1 MQDQARLVIVGAGI
15 VGCSAA
21 YHLAKLGWRDILVL
35 DQGPLFETGGSTSHA
50 PGLIFQTNGS
60 RLMCKMAQYTVG
72 LLEGLT
78 YEEGNSGEL
87 VGTQGNSIVNRQSSI
102 VNPVPCFY
110 PVGSIEVATTAERV
124 AELYRKQGLAAATN
138 LTGHVI
144 SPAEVKRMIPILDE
158 GAILAGYHVPSD
170 GDARGWF
177 AAAAL
182 AHRAMATGGVAFQG
196 ETKVL
201 DVLVENG
208 RVTGVMTDRGRVSC
222 ETLLLCTNIWGP
234 VLGDKLGLPLPLYAV
249 EHQYLISEPLSEL
262 AQDRDRF
269 ITHPILRHQDKRMY
283 FRQHGDAYGI
293 GSYCHE
299 PRLVSPYDL
308 QKTAIH
314 PFTPDDFDEAREAT
328 DILLPALKGREYVTR
343 FNGMF
348 AFTID
353 GYPVLGESP
362 TKGLWS
368 AIGIWV
374 THSGGAGKTIAELMT
389 TGTTEWDIREASIHR
404 FHAHHTNPKYV
415 ALRCAQQYREVYDI
429 IHLLQQME
437 NPRNLRLS
445 PYHERLVA
453 QKGVFFENSGWEV
466 AQWYEANERL
476 LAEFSGRVPER
487 TGWAAK
493 NWSRIQGAEHL
504 ATRERVGLFNLTQ
517 FTKIEVRGPGAMT
530 FLNFMA
536 ANQVDQPVGKVV
548 YTALLNQAGGIKAD
562 LTITRLSETKFMVL
576 TGAGGGPQ
584 DVAWL
589 RQHAPTDGS
598 VTIED
603 VTSRYAAVGLWG
615 PLAREVLARVTPDD
629 VSNEAFPYFTSR
641 PLALRQAQGTPQ
653 AQGKLSD
660 TIPAFALRLSY
671 AGELGWEIYAPME
684 MGLRLWDVLWQ
695 AGQPSGLVAVGAGAF
710 NSLRLEKGYRA
721 WGSDIHTEYNPY
733 EAGLGWAVRLK
744 KGDFLGRDALLK
756 VREQGIRRQL
766 CCLTLAEPGA
776 VLLGKEPILAGEQV
790 LGYVTSSDFGY
801 SVGQHIVYGY
811 LPVEYASPS
820 TPVEIEYF
828 GERVAAKIC
837 EEPLFDI
844 AMERLKG

>member
-1 MQDQARLVIVGAGI
+1 MKHANLIIVGAGI

-78 YEEGNSGEL
+78 YEEAVSREPLAVSETPAASGQPPAAL
-87 VGTQGNSIVNRQSSI
+87 T
-102 VNPVPCFY
+102 PCFY

-144 SPAEVKRMIPILDE
+144 SPAEVKGMLSILDE
-158 GAILAGYHVPSD
+158 QAILAGYHVPSD

-177 AAAAL
+177 AAASL
-182 AHRAMATGGVAFQG
+182 AHRAMATGGVTFQG

-222 ETLLLCTNIWGP
+222 ESVLLCTNIWGP

-249 EHQYLISEPLSEL
+249 EHQYLISEPLPEL

-269 ITHPILRHQDKRMY
+269 VTHPILRHQDKRMY

-308 QKTAIH
+308 QKSAIH

-353 GYPVLGESP
+353 GYPVLGESQ

-389 TGTTEWDIREASIHR
+389 HGTTEWDIREASLHR
-404 FHAHHTNPKYV
+404 FHAHQTNPKYV

-429 IHLLQQME
+429 LHPLQQME
-437 NPRNLRLS
+437 NPRQLRLS

-466 AQWYEANERL
+466 AQWYAANERL
-476 LAEFSGRVPER
+476 LAEFGNRVPER
-487 TGWAAK
+487 TGWAAQ

-504 ATRERVGLFNLTQ
+504 ATRERAGLFNLTQ
-517 FTKIEVRGPGAMT
+517 FTKIEVSGPGALA

-548 YTALLNQAGGIKAD
+548 YTTLLNQAGGIKAD

-589 RQHAPTDGS
+589 RQHAPADGS
-598 VTIED
+598 VMIED

-641 PLALRQAQGTPQ
+641 PLTI
-653 AQGKLSD
+653 D
-660 TIPAFALRLSY
+660 TIPAYALRLSY
-671 AGELGWEIYAPME
+671 AGELGWEIYTPME
-684 MGLRLWDVLWQ
+684 MGLRLWDVLWE
-695 AGQPSGLVAVGAGAF
+695 AGQPSGLVAVGTGAF

-721 WGSDIHTEYNPY
+721 WGSDIHTEYNPF

-744 KGDFLGRDALLK
+744 KGDFLGREALLK
-756 VREQGIRRQL
+756 IREQGIRRQL
-766 CCLTLAEPGA
+766 CCLTLTEPGA
-776 VLLGKEPILAGEQV
+776 VVLGKEPILVGEQV

-811 LPVEYASPS
+811 LPVEYAVPG
-820 TPVEIEYF
+820 TPVEIQYF
-828 GERVAAKIC
+828 GERVAAAVTQ
-837 EEPLFDI
+837 EPLFD
-844 AMERLKG
+844 AHMKHLKS

>member
-1 MQDQARLVIVGAGI
+1 
-15 VGCSAA
+15 
-21 YHLAKLGWRDILVL
+21 
-35 DQGPLFETGGSTSHA
+35 
-50 PGLIFQTNGS
+50 
-60 RLMCKMAQYTVG
+60 
-72 LLEGLT
+72 
-78 YEEGNSGEL
+78 
-87 VGTQGNSIVNRQSSI
+87 
-102 VNPVPCFY
+102 
-110 PVGSIEVATTAERV
+110 
-124 AELYRKQGLAAATN
+124 
-138 LTGHVI
+138 
-144 SPAEVKRMIPILDE
+144 MIPIIDE
-158 GAILAGYHVPSD
+158 KVVLAGYHVPSD

-177 AAAAL
+177 AAASL
-182 AHRAMATGGVAFQG
+182 AHRAMSTDGVAFQG

-201 DVLVENG
+201 DVLTEKG
-208 RVTGVMTDRGRVSC
+208 RVKGVVTDRGRVAC
-222 ETLLLCTNIWGP
+222 EAVLLCTNIWGP

-249 EHQYLISEPLSEL
+249 EHQYLISEPLPEL
-262 AQDRDRF
+262 APDRDRF
-269 ITHPILRHQDKRMY
+269 VTHPILRHQDKRMY

-299 PRLVSPYDL
+299 PRLVSPYAL
-308 QKTAIH
+308 QKSAIH
-314 PFTPDDFDEAREAT
+314 PFTPDDFDEARAAT
-328 DILLPALKGREYVTR
+328 NILLPALKGREYVTR

-353 GYPVLGESP
+353 GYPVLGESQ

-389 TGTTEWDIREASIHR
+389 HGTTEWDIREASLHR
-404 FHAHHTNPKYV
+404 FHAHQTNPKYV

-429 IHLLQQME
+429 LHPLQQME
-437 NPRNLRLS
+437 NPRQLRLS

-466 AQWYEANERL
+466 AQWYAANERL
-476 LAEFSGRVPER
+476 LAEFGNRVPER
-487 TGWAAK
+487 TGWAAQ

-504 ATRERVGLFNLTQ
+504 ATRERAGLFNLTQ
-517 FTKIEVRGPGAMT
+517 FTKIEVTGPGALA

-548 YTALLNQAGGIKAD
+548 YTTLLNQAGGIKAD
-562 LTITRLSETKFMVL
+562 LTITRTGETSFLVL

-589 RQHAPTDGS
+589 RQHAPADGS

-615 PLAREVLARVTPDD
+615 PLAREVLAWVTPDE
-629 VSNEAFPYFTSR
+629 VSNEAFPYFTAR
-641 PLALRQAQGTPQ
+641 PLTI
-653 AQGKLSD
+653 D
-660 TIPAFALRLSY
+660 TIPAYALRLSY
-671 AGELGWEIYAPME
+671 AGELGWEIYTPME
-684 MGLRLWDVLWQ
+684 MGLRLWDVLWE
-695 AGQPSGLVAVGAGAF
+695 AGQPSGLVAVGTGAF

-721 WGSDIHTEYNPY
+721 WGSDIHTEYNPF

-744 KGDFLGRDALLK
+744 KGDFLGREALLK

-766 CCLTLAEPGA
+766 CCLTLTEPGA
-776 VLLGKEPILAGEQV
+776 VLLGKEPILVGEQV

-811 LPVEYASPS
+811 LPVEYAVPG
-820 TPVEIEYF
+820 TPVEIQYF
-828 GERVAAKIC
+828 GERVAAAVR
-837 EEPLFDI
+837 EEPLFD
-844 AMERLKG
+844 ASMERLRDN

>member
-1 MQDQARLVIVGAGI
+1 MKQTNLVVVGAGI

-72 LLEGLT
+72 LLGGLGYSEQLAVSSEQLAVT
-78 YEEGNSGEL
+78 SD
-87 VGTQGNSIVNRQSSI
+87 QS
-102 VNPVPCFY
+102 PVSSLQSPDSALTPCFY
-110 PVGSIEVATTAERV
+110 SVGSIEVATTPER
-124 AELYRKQGLAAATN
+124 AADLYRRQGWAAAYG
-138 LTGHVI
+138 LEGQVI
-144 SPAEVKRMIPILDE
+144 SPAEVKGMIPILDE
-158 GAILAGYHVPSD
+158 QAILAGYHVPSD

-177 AAAAL
+177 AAASL
-182 AHRAMATGGVAFQG
+182 AQLAMSTGGVAFQG

-208 RVTGVMTDRGRVSC
+208 RVTGVMTDRGRVAC
-222 ETLLLCTNIWGP
+222 EAVLLCTNIWGP

-249 EHQYLISEPLSEL
+249 EHQYLISEPLPEL

-269 ITHPILRHQDKRMY
+269 VTHPILRHQDKRMY

-299 PRLVSPYDL
+299 PRLVSPYAL
-308 QKTAIH
+308 QKSAIH

-353 GYPVLGESP
+353 GYPVLGESQ

-389 TGTTEWDIREASIHR
+389 HGTTEWDIREASIDR
-404 FHAHHTNPKYV
+404 FHRHHTTPNYV

-429 IHLLQQME
+429 LHPLQQME

-466 AQWYEANERL
+466 AQWYEANEGL
-476 LAEFSGRVPER
+476 LAEFGGRVPER
-487 TGWAAK
+487 TGWAAQ

-517 FTKIEVRGPGAMT
+517 FTKIEVSGPGALA

-548 YTALLNQAGGIKAD
+548 YTTLLNQAGGIKAD
-562 LTITRLSETKFMVL
+562 LTITRTGETSFLVL

-598 VTIED
+598 VMIED

-615 PLAREVLARVTPDD
+615 PLAREVLARVTPDE
-629 VSNEAFPYFTSR
+629 VRNEAFPYFTSR
-641 PLALRQAQGTPQ
+641 PL
-653 AQGKLSD
+653 
-660 TIPAFALRLSY
+660 TIDSIPVSALRLSY

-684 MGLRLWDVLWQ
+684 MGLRLWDVLWD

-721 WGSDIHTEYNPY
+721 WGSDIHTEYNPF

-744 KGDFLGRDALLK
+744 KGNFLGREALLK
-756 VREQGIRRQL
+756 AREQGIQRQL
-766 CCLTLAEPGA
+766 CCLTLTEPGA
-776 VLLGKEPILAGEQV
+776 VLLGKEPILVGEQV

-811 LPVEYASPS
+811 LPVEYAVPG
-820 TPVEIEYF
+820 TPVEIQYF
-828 GERVAAKIC
+828 GERVAAAVR
-837 EEPLFDI
+837 EEPLYDRQ
-844 AMERLKG
+844 MERLRA

>member
-60 RLMCKMAQYTVG
+60 RLMCQMAQYTVH
-72 LLEGLT
+72 LLRELT
-78 YEEGNSGEL
+78 YRD
-87 VGTQGNSIVNRQSSI
+87 T
-102 VNPVPCFY
+102 PCFY
-110 PVGSIEVATTAERV
+110 EVGSVEVAATPERV
-124 AELYRKQGLAAATN
+124 TDLYRRQGWATAYG
-138 LTGHVI
+138 LEAQII
-144 SPAEVKRMIPILDE
+144 SPVEVKRMIPIINEDVV
-158 GAILAGYHVPSD
+158 LAGYHVPSD
-170 GDARGWF
+170 GDARGWY

-182 AHRAMATGGVAFQG
+182 AHQAMAAGGVAFQG

-201 DVLVENG
+201 GLLVEKG
-208 RVTGVMTDRGRVSC
+208 RVTGVMTDRGRVTC
-222 ETLLLCTNIWGP
+222 ETVLLCTNIWGP

-249 EHQYLISEPLSEL
+249 EHQYLISQPLPEL
-262 AQDRDRF
+262 AQDRERF
-269 ITHPILRHQDKRMY
+269 VTHPILRHQDKRMY
-283 FRQHGDAYGI
+283 FRQHGDAYGV

-299 PRLVSPYDL
+299 PRLVSPYTL
-308 QKTAIH
+308 KKSAIH
-314 PFTPDDFDEAREAT
+314 PFTPGDFDEAHEAT
-328 DILLPALKGREYVTR
+328 NRLLPALKGRKYVTQ

-353 GYPVLGESP
+353 GYPVLGESQT
-362 TKGLWS
+362 TKGVWS

-374 THSGGAGKTIAELMT
+374 THSGGAGKTIAELMSY
-389 TGTTEWDIREASIHR
+389 GTTEWDIREASIHR
-404 FHAHHTNPKYV
+404 FHAHHTTPSYV

-429 IHLLQQME
+429 IHPLQQME
-437 NPRNLRLS
+437 NPRHLRLS

-453 QKGVFFENSGWEV
+453 QQGVFFENSGWEV

-476 LAEFSGRVPER
+476 LVEFSGRIPKR

-493 NWSRIQGAEHL
+493 NWSPIQGAEHL

-517 FTKIEVRGPGAMT
+517 FTKIEVRGPGALA
-530 FLNFMA
+530 FLNYMA

-562 LTITRLSETKFMVL
+562 LTITRTGEEQFLVL
-576 TGAGGGPQ
+576 TGAGGGPH
-584 DVAWL
+584 DLAWL

-629 VSNEAFPYFTSR
+629 VGNEAFPYFTAR
-641 PLALRQAQGTPQ
+641 PLTID
-653 AQGKLSD
+653 S
-660 TIPAFALRLSY
+660 IPAYALRLSY

-684 MGLRLWDVLWQ
+684 MGLRLWDLLWE

-733 EAGLGWAVRLK
+733 EAGLGWAIRLK

-766 CCLTLAEPGA
+766 CCLTLTEPGA
-776 VLLGKEPILAGEQV
+776 VLLGKEPILAGEKL

-801 SVGQHIVYGY
+801 SVGQQIVYGY
-811 LPVEYASPS
+811 LPVAYAVPG
-820 TPVEIEYF
+820 TQVEVQYF
-828 GERVAAKIC
+828 RGRHTATVYH
-837 EEPLFDI
+837 EPLFDAI
-844 AMERLKG
+844 MQRLKN